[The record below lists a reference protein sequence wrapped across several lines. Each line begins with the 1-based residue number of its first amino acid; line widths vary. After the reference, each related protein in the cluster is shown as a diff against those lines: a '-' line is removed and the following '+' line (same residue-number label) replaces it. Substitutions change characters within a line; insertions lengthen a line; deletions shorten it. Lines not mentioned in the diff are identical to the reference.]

1 MPLGLVA
8 VGGVGKL
15 ENPPSRWTVAPCQQ
29 VARCFGRIFFPMK
42 KLDGAIAGELE
53 GMPRFRQVAFCD
65 AGSGERRSQ
74 QVISVAMPIAC
85 SKCQTQ
91 IPDDLVHCPACGA
104 DAPTDPGLSAPPDTG
119 PEAETQPMMPSAGGT
134 ARAVLEQLAG
144 SLGPNYQVRR
154 VVGRGGFAE
163 VYEVW
168 DRNLERR
175 LAAKVLSPQVVAT
188 HGALERFKQE
198 ARTVARLSHPA
209 ILPIHFVGDS
219 NELAYYVMPFVEGE
233 SLASLI
239 ERRTKLPADEVVEIA
254 KPVLEALA
262 HAHEA
267 GLIHRDIKP
276 DNVMLEAKTNRALL
290 VDFGIA
296 KALDPDKASHMTQAG
311 FTVGTPHFMSP
322 EQALGDTLDAR
333 SDLYSFGAMMFEM
346 VTGEKPFDGKTS
358 QEVVTQHIAD
368 PVREPTDVDASI
380 PLWISDIIV
389 RCLEKK
395 PADRF
400 QSASDILQA
409 LAKHAGAAG
418 APAEAHGGVVVGDII
433 VGSGMSY
440 DDDYGPPEPAPKK
453 TTVPAPSPPSA
464 QAPPTPPSTPT
475 PVAKAQPDEQSL
487 ELTSKEPPE
496 FSHGAKPKPE
506 LPQEE
511 PKTPPEPS
519 FDRASVTMAATAA
532 AAAVAQERRLERA
545 EKRSGAGSKVA
556 VIVALLVILGAGG
569 WAGGTAQGRE
579 WTRGMWTTL
588 RGNVTA
594 LTSSGPTTFHQYVTN
609 SLAVSV
615 DLLVDGR
622 VVATLG
628 PRARDSLPL
637 TGGTPPVISW
647 RLIRPRARDGREM
660 GQSFA
665 SVMSAGVQTEG
676 EGNQHFAI
684 TGVARNRAM
693 FSPLVSNG
701 TNRPVVALINAGT
714 ASETRCSCLI
724 QAGSRGTNIG
734 YYRLL
739 PNSTIRFYDARRA
752 YRGAYREVRN
762 FASRVDDLSG
772 SVNVSVSN

>member
-1 MPLGLVA
+1 
-8 VGGVGKL
+8 
-15 ENPPSRWTVAPCQQ
+15 
-29 VARCFGRIFFPMK
+29 
-42 KLDGAIAGELE
+42 
-53 GMPRFRQVAFCD
+53 
-65 AGSGERRSQ
+65 
-74 QVISVAMPIAC
+74 MPITC
-85 SKCQTQ
+85 SKCQTA

-104 DAPTDPGLSAPPDTG
+104 DAPTDPGTGAGAPPDTVS
-119 PEAETQPMMPSAGGT
+119 EAETQPMMPSAGGT

-144 SLGPNYQVRR
+144 SLGTNYQVRR

-175 LAAKVLSPQVVAT
+175 LAAKVLSPQVVST
-188 HGALERFKQE
+188 PGALERFKQE

-239 ERRTKLPADEVVEIA
+239 ERRTKLPANEAVEIA
-254 KPVLEALA
+254 TPVLEALA
-262 HAHEA
+262 HAHDA

-296 KALDPDKASHMTQAG
+296 KALDPEKASNMTQAG

-346 VTGEKPFDGKTS
+346 VTGEKPFDGETS

-368 PVREPTDVDASI
+368 PVREPANVDASI

-409 LAKHAGAAG
+409 LAKHAGEAG
-418 APAEAHGGVVVGDII
+418 ATTAAHGDVVVGDII

-440 DDDYGPPEPAPKK
+440 DTDYGPSEPAPEK
-453 TTVPAPSPPSA
+453 TAVPAPSPPSA
-464 QAPPTPPSTPT
+464 QAPPTPPPT
-475 PVAKAQPDEQSL
+475 PAPVATAQPDVQSL
-487 ELTSKEPPE
+487 ALTTKEPPE
-496 FSHGAKPKPE
+496 FSQGAKPKPDS
-506 LPQEE
+506 PQEE

-519 FDRASVTMAATAA
+519 VDKASVTMAATAA

-545 EKRSGAGSKVA
+545 EKRSGTRSKVA
-556 VIVALLVILGAGG
+556 VIVPLLAILVAGG

-579 WTRGMWTTL
+579 WARNMWTTL
-588 RGNVTA
+588 RGKITT
-594 LTSSGPTTFHQYVTN
+594 LTSGGTFHQHVTN
-609 SLAVSV
+609 SLAQSV
-615 DLLVDGR
+615 DLMVDGQ
-622 VVATLG
+622 VVATVG
-628 PRARDSLPL
+628 PGARDSLPL
-637 TGGTPPVISW
+637 TGGTPPAISW
-647 RLIRPRARDGREM
+647 RLIRPRGRDGREM
-660 GQSFA
+660 GQAFA
-665 SVMSAGVQTEG
+665 SVLSGGVRTEG
-676 EGNQHFAI
+676 EGDRHFAI
-684 TGVARNRAM
+684 TGVALNRAM
-693 FSPLVSNG
+693 FSPLVSNN
-701 TNRPVVALINAGT
+701 TSRPMVALINAGT
-714 ASETRCSCLI
+714 SSETRCECLI
-724 QAGSRGTNIG
+724 QAGSVGMSIG

-752 YRGAYREVRN
+752 YQGAYREVRN

-772 SVNVSVSN
+772 AVNVSVSN

>member
-1 MPLGLVA
+1 M
-8 VGGVGKL
+8 
-15 ENPPSRWTVAPCQQ
+15 
-29 VARCFGRIFFPMK
+29 
-42 KLDGAIAGELE
+42 
-53 GMPRFRQVAFCD
+53 
-65 AGSGERRSQ
+65 
-74 QVISVAMPIAC
+74 AMPITC
-85 SKCQTQ
+85 SKCQTP

-104 DAPTDPGLSAPPDTG
+104 DAPTDPGPAAGAGAGAGSPPDTLS
-119 PEAETQPMMPSAGGT
+119 EAETQPMMPSASGT

-144 SLGPNYQVRR
+144 SLGTNYQVRR

-175 LAAKVLSPQVVAT
+175 LAAKVLSPQVVST
-188 HGALERFKQE
+188 PGALERFKQE

-239 ERRTKLPADEVVEIA
+239 ERRTKLPANDVVEIA

-296 KALDPDKASHMTQAG
+296 KALDPAKASNMTQAG

-368 PVREPTDVDASI
+368 PVREPTDVDAGI

-409 LAKHAGAAG
+409 LAKHAGAGAGAG
-418 APAEAHGGVVVGDII
+418 APTEAHGDVVVGDII
-433 VGSGMSY
+433 VGSDMSY
-440 DDDYGPPEPAPKK
+440 DTDYGPSEPAPEK
-453 TTVPAPSPPSA
+453 TTVPASSPPSA
-464 QAPPTPPSTPT
+464 QAPPAPPPTPT
-475 PVAKAQPDEQSL
+475 PVTTAQPDEQSL
-487 ELTSKEPPE
+487 ALTSKEPPE
-496 FSHGAKPKPE
+496 FSQGAKPKPDS
-506 LPQEE
+506 PQEE

-519 FDRASVTMAATAA
+519 IDRASVTMAATAA

-545 EKRSGAGSKVA
+545 EKRSGAGLKFA
-556 VIVALLVILGAGG
+556 VIVPLLVILGAGG

-579 WTRGMWTTL
+579 WTRDLWMAL
-588 RGNVTA
+588 RGKITA
-594 LTSSGPTTFHQYVTN
+594 ITSGGTTTFHQYVTN
-609 SLAVSV
+609 SLAESV
-615 DLLVDGR
+615 DLLVDGQ

-628 PRARDSLPL
+628 PGVRDSLPL
-637 TGGTPPVISW
+637 TGGGGTPPVISW

-660 GQSFA
+660 GQAFA
-665 SVMSAGVQTEG
+665 SVLSGGVRTEG
-676 EGNQHFAI
+676 EGDRHFAI
-684 TGVARNRAM
+684 TGVALNRAM
-693 FSPLVSNG
+693 FSPLVSNN
-701 TNRPVVALINAGT
+701 TSRPMVALINAGT
-714 ASETRCSCLI
+714 SSETRCECLI
-724 QAGSRGTNIG
+724 QAGSVGMSIG

-752 YRGAYREVRN
+752 YQGAYREVRN

-772 SVNVSVSN
+772 AVNVSVSN